1 MITGTVLGNTPSKS
15 NCYRIISLKSKKT
28 GKTHG
33 SLAKTDAM
41 KKYEDSF
48 YMQVG
53 ESRGAMIEEYFEFE
67 IDVYYPSNRSD
78 LDNSLKV
85 VLDCL
90 QKAKVI
96 KNDNK
101 CTHIVA
107 RKFIDKEMLLFWNK
121 YNPTQKVKNKTMYL
135 LVRSFGGLVFKR
147 RKN

>member
-1 MITGTVLGNTPSKS
+1 MIKGVVYGNTPSKS
-15 NCYRIISLKSKKT
+15 NCYRIITVKGKN

-33 SLAKTDAM
+33 SLAKTSAL
-41 KKYEDSF
+41 KKYEDNF

-53 ESRGAMIEEYFEFE
+53 RSRGAMIEDFFEFE
-67 IDVYYPSNRSD
+67 IDVYYPSNRAD

-101 CTHIVA
+101 CTKIIA
-107 RKFIDKEMLLFWNK
+107 RKFIDKKDPRIE
-121 YNPTQKVKNKTMYL
+121 
-135 LVRSFGGLVFKR
+135 FKITLA
-147 RKN
+147 KE

>member
-1 MITGTVLGNTPSKS
+1 MITGTILGNTPSKS
-15 NCYRIISLKSKKT
+15 NCYKIRVIGHGKKAIATLYKTASL
-28 GKTHG
+28 
-33 SLAKTDAM
+33 

-53 ESRGAMIEEYFEFE
+53 KSRGAIIDEYFEFE

-107 RKFIDKEMLLFWNK
+107 RKFIDKL
-121 YNPTQKVKNKTMYL
+121 NP
-135 LVRSFGGLVFKR
+135 RIEFKITLA
-147 RKN
+147 KE

>member
-1 MITGTVLGNTPSKS
+1 MIEGKILGNAPSKS
-15 NCYRIISLKSKKT
+15 NCYRIISMPGKNGKK
-28 GKTHG
+28 GHA
-33 SLAKTDAM
+33 SLAKTSAL
-41 KKYEDSF
+41 KKYEDNF

-53 ESRGAMIEEYFEFE
+53 KYRGALIEEYFNFE

-101 CTHIVA
+101 CTQIIA
-107 RKFIDKEMLLFWNK
+107 RKFIDKD
-121 YNPTQKVKNKTMYL
+121 NP
-135 LVRSFGGLVFKR
+135 RIEFKIILA
-147 RKN
+147 K

>member
-1 MITGTVLGNTPSKS
+1 MITGTILGNTPSKS
-15 NCYRIISLKSKKT
+15 NCYKIRVMGSGKKAIAT
-28 GKTHG
+28 LYKTAV
-33 SLAKTDAM
+33 L

-53 ESRGAMIEEYFEFE
+53 KSRGDMIEDFFEFE

-107 RKFIDKEMLLFWNK
+107 RKFIDKL
-121 YNPTQKVKNKTMYL
+121 NP
-135 LVRSFGGLVFKR
+135 RIEFKITLA
-147 RKN
+147 K